1 MYADTISVTHDIIEA
16 PEALFGALNSAS
28 GG

>member
-1 MYADTISVTHDIIEA
+1 MYADTISVTHEIIED
-16 PEALFGALNSAS
+16 PQALFGALNSAS